1 MICGKW
7 TVEYNRMIPKLSK
20 GDSSRSWLLQMIW
33 TSSDT
38 SLQNKLI
45 MIFDRIPNLGSRN
58 WSDSQFRVIPD
69 PKTMITIDN
78 VRTNRIFLWP
88 YLCDPKVGT
97 RFISWIPCSLLLPRC
112 RKHSYLTKHCVFE
125 SNKIIFCSFMD
136 SASSSTIF
144 WAELTHKPR
153 KYDQFLLIL
162 ADDLSWST
170 KNFGELATETH
181 IMYSPELYIVVWSRD
196 TVFF

>member
-1 MICGKW
+1 MWEQTESSCDLTCVILKW
-7 TVEYNRMIPKLSK
+7 EPDLFHEFRAPFYSQDVEN
-20 GDSSRSWLLQMIW
+20 
-33 TSSDT
+33 T
-38 SLQNKLI
+38 
-45 MIFDRIPNLGSRN
+45 
-58 WSDSQFRVIPD
+58 
-69 PKTMITIDN
+69 
-78 VRTNRIFLWP
+78 
-88 YLCDPKVGT
+88 
-97 RFISWIPCSLLLPRC
+97 
-112 RKHSYLTKHCVFE
+112 SYLTKHCVFE

-170 KNFGELATETH
+170 KNFGEFDTETH
-181 IMYSPELYIVVWSRD
+181 IMHSPELYIVVWSRD